1 MQLYLSEDMG
11 LHLVALAKVKLLGVS
26 KLHGAPF
33 VAILA
38 WPFFLKVV
46 LSLKPF
52 QNLIMSVAQES
63 RLFVFQLNQII
74 GFQAA
79 GRSRADHG
87 FDGNRRRWERVIRLV
102 QERLPNVGRSM
113 PFEDYD
119 QSLQVL
125 SIVAF

>member
-1 MQLYLSEDMG
+1 MG

-38 WPFFLKVV
+38 WPLFLKVV
-46 LSLKPF
+46 LSLRPF

-119 QSLQVL
+119 QSLQAL